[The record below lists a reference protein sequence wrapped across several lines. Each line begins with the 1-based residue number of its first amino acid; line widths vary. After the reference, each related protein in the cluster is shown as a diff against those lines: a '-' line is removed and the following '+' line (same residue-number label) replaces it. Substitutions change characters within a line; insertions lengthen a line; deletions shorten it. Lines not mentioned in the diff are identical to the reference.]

1 MGSFY
6 LILALVFSLL
16 IAIMALANNET
27 ITVSYIFG
35 RSDVSLILLI
45 LGSAFTGALV
55 MGLFSLFRSIR
66 SAFAFRQLRNQQDE
80 LQKRIDTLEVEKT
93 FLEAEL
99 NRAISVGESNLFSE
113 EEVEE
118 EPAREAEALPD
129 KTDQEEAEEK
139 PS

>member
-129 KTDQEEAEEK
+129 KTDQEEAEEE

>member
-80 LQKRIDTLEVEKT
+80 LKKRINTLEEEKT

-99 NRAISVGESNLFSE
+99 NRAISVGESILVSE
-113 EEVEE
+113 DEVEE
-118 EPAREAEALPD
+118 EPAGEAEESPD
-129 KTDQEEAEEK
+129 KTDQEEAEEE